1 MSPAYNINDLTESC
15 NRMEIA
21 ISNLQKDV
29 RELKDMKSKID
40 SIFTLLQKLNEN
52 RGATAV
58 NNRGIHHLYKPPFP
72 IIQNIN

>member
-40 SIFTLLQKLNEN
+40 SIFILLQKLNETQ
-52 RGATAV
+52 GVTAV
-58 NNRGIHHLYKPPFP
+58 NNRGIHYSYKHALL
-72 IIQNIN
+72 IIQIIN